1 MKELVRFIVTPIVEN
16 PEAIDITEIDSEKG
30 KVIQLRVAQSDL
42 GRVIGKQGRTAK
54 AIRTILLA
62 ASAKLDVRYGLDII
76 EE

>member
-16 PEAIDITEIDSEKG
+16 PEAIDITEVDSEKG